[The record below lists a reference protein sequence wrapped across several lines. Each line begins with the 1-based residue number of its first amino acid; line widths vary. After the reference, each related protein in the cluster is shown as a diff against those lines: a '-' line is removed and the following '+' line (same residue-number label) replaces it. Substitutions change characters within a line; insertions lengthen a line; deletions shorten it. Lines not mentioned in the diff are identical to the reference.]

1 VAVVT
6 LFIATF
12 AMTPALSLVLR
23 IEPEMEQGIV
33 MLGGDHNHIATVSA
47 VATAGASPG
56 NVFFAPEGKDA
67 VAAIAALHQDIYFI
81 DKQHLRTASLNGKMG
96 TDSLFAERD

>member
-1 VAVVT
+1 VAVVA
-6 LFIATF
+6 LFIAAF
-12 AMTPALSLVLR
+12 AMTPALSLMLR
-23 IEPEMEQGIV
+23 IEPEMEQSVV
-33 MLGGDHNHIATVSA
+33 MLGGDHNHIAAVSSIP
-47 VATAGASPG
+47 ATGSASG
-56 NVFFAPEGKDA
+56 DVFFAPEGKAA